1 MQKKEDKT
9 KLTRF
14 EIACEVVFLTVA
26 TIALYLLGMKWVGH
40 HDWDFPWRVIPYKL
54 SALIVLALDV
64 ALIIGIWIIGMKK
77 WWPLKNIHAKVILTL
92 LVLTLSAI
100 ILTDLFFISLFNAW

>member
-26 TIALYLLGMKWVGH
+26 TIALYLLGTKWVSR
-40 HDWDFPWRVIPYKL
+40 HDLPYQLIPYRL

-100 ILTDLFFISLFNAW
+100 ILTDLFLLSLFNAW